1 MGHIYQKT
9 WKDKQGEVHQSPI
22 WWIKFHKDGRPFYES
37 SGSTIK
43 GDAKRLL
50 KDREGDIVKGV
61 AIAPRMGSRKFKELV
76 EDVIIDYK
84 INAKKS
90 YKQTELR
97 FRLHILPYLGHLKAS
112 LISTSTM
119 QAYMAKRQE
128 EDAANG
134 TINRE
139 LTLIG
144 RAFNLA
150 KQSGKVGSIPYIPK
164 LKENNVR
171 KGFFEPEQ
179 FRSVHRYLP
188 DYLKPHAHFAFI
200 TGWRQSEIS
209 SLQWRQVDFEA
220 GRVSLDVGSTKN
232 DEARTFP
239 LTHELRE
246 LLETQHQ
253 NILKLQHEEGKV
265 IPWVFFR
272 HTHTGKI
279 LPIGD
284 YRKAWKTACK
294 KAGVPGR
301 IPHDF
306 RRSAVRNLVRA
317 GIPERVAM
325 QMTGHKTRA
334 VFERYNIVS
343 EGDLDMAAQKLNE
356 NGLVTVLVTV
366 GPNRPNRLK
375 DNAVNP

>member
-1 MGHIYQKT
+1 MGHIYQRT
-9 WKDKQGEVHQSPI
+9 WKDKKGEIHQSPI
-22 WWIKFHKDGRPFYES
+22 WWVKFHKDGRPYYES

-76 EDVIIDYK
+76 EDVLTDYK

-97 FRLHILPYLGHLKAS
+97 FRLHILPYFGHLKVS
-112 LISTSTM
+112 LISTSTI
-119 QAYMAKRQE
+119 QQYVAKRQE
-128 EDAANG
+128 ENAANG

-139 LTLIG
+139 TTLIA

-188 DYLKPHAHFAFI
+188 DYLQPFAHFGYL
-200 TGWRQSEIS
+200 TGWRRSEIS
-209 SLQWRQVDFEA
+209 GLQWRQVDFEVA
-220 GRVSLDVGSTKN
+220 RVSLDVGSTKN
-232 DEARTFP
+232 GEGRSLKMTY
-239 LTHELRE
+239 EMRE
-246 LLETQHQ
+246 LLENQKKHT
-253 NILKLQHEEGKV
+253 LKLQHEEGKV
-265 IPWVFFR
+265 IPSVFHR
-272 HTHTGKI
+272 NGK
-279 LPIGD
+279 PIGD
-284 YRKAWKTACK
+284 FRKAWATACK
-294 KAGVPGR
+294 KAAVPGR
-301 IPHDF
+301 LFHDL
-306 RRSAVRNLVRA
+306 RRTAVRNLVRL
-317 GIPERVAM
+317 GIPERVCM
-325 QMTGHKTRA
+325 ELTGHKTRE

-343 EGDLDMAAQKLNE
+343 EGDLDMAAQKQNE
-356 NGLVTVLVTV
+356 SGLVTVLVTV
-366 GPNRPNRLK
+366 GQNRPNRLK

>member
-9 WKDKQGEVHQSPI
+9 WKDKKGEVHQSPI
-22 WWIKFHKDGRPFYES
+22 WWIKFHKDGKPFYES

-43 GDAKRLL
+43 GDATRLL
-50 KDREGDIVKGV
+50 KTREGDVIRGV

-112 LISTSTM
+112 LISTATI
-119 QAYMAKRQE
+119 QQYIAKRQE
-128 EDAANG
+128 ENAANG

-139 LTLIG
+139 LTLII

-179 FRSVHRYLP
+179 FKAVHKHLP
-188 DYLKPHAHFAFI
+188 DYLKPHAHFAYL

-209 SLQWRQVDFEA
+209 SLQWRQVDFE
-220 GRVSLDVGSTKN
+220 V
-232 DEARTFP
+232 
-239 LTHELRE
+239 
-246 LLETQHQ
+246 
-253 NILKLQHEEGKV
+253 
-265 IPWVFFR
+265 
-272 HTHTGKI
+272 
-279 LPIGD
+279 
-284 YRKAWKTACK
+284 
-294 KAGVPGR
+294 
-301 IPHDF
+301 
-306 RRSAVRNLVRA
+306 
-317 GIPERVAM
+317 
-325 QMTGHKTRA
+325 
-334 VFERYNIVS
+334 
-343 EGDLDMAAQKLNE
+343 
-356 NGLVTVLVTV
+356 
-366 GPNRPNRLK
+366 
-375 DNAVNP
+375 

>member
-9 WKDKQGEVHQSPI
+9 WKDKKGEIHQSPI

-50 KDREGDIVKGV
+50 RTREGDVVRGV
-61 AIAPRMGSRKFKELV
+61 AIAPRMGSRKFKELGQ
-76 EDVIIDYK
+76 DVIIDYK
-84 INAKKS
+84 INGKKS
-90 YKQTELR
+90 YKETEGR

-112 LISTSTM
+112 LISTATM
-119 QAYMAKRQE
+119 QAYIAKRQE

-144 RAFNLA
+144 RAFSLA
-150 KQSGKVGSIPYIPK
+150 KQSGKIGSIPYIPK
-164 LKENNVR
+164 LKENSIR
-171 KGFFEPEQ
+171 TGFFEVAQ
-179 FRSVHRYLP
+179 FRSVHKHLP
-188 DYLKPHAHFAFI
+188 DHLKPHAHFAYL

-209 SLQWRQVDFEA
+209 SLELRQVDFEV
-220 GRVSLDVGSTKN
+220 GRVTLDVGTTKN
-232 DEARTFP
+232 DEGRVFP

-246 LLETQHQ
+246 LLESQKEYT
-253 NILKLQHEEGKV
+253 LKLQHEEGKV

-279 LPIGD
+279 VPVGD
-284 YRKAWKTACK
+284 YRKVWKIACE
-294 KAGVPGR
+294 KAGVAGR

-306 RRSAVRNLVRA
+306 RRSAIRNLVRA

-325 QMTGHKTRA
+325 TMTGHKTRA

-375 DNAVNP
+375 DNTVNH